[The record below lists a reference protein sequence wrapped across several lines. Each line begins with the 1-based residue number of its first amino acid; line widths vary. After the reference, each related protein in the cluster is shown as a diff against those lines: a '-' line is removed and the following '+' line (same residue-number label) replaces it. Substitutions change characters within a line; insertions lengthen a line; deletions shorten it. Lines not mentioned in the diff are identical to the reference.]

1 MKGLAEKF
9 KTLMSAYVKT
19 IFGYRGLA
27 LCALLSGI
35 CVRGGLHCAPLVH
48 REQGT
53 SFQGAVRA
61 SVGCETKEGEIAYFL
76 SVVERLAKGLKS

>member
-27 LCALLSGI
+27 LCALLSGVCCLAVLLGVAVI
-35 CVRGGLHCAPLVH
+35 LSPN
-48 REQGT
+48 EQYKAF
-53 SFQGAVRA
+53 SEDLYCQWRYHDAI
-61 SVGCETKEGEIAYFL
+61 ENP
-76 SVVERLAKGLKS
+76 